1 MASPK
6 DAMPWVGLYICGA
19 SLLCTL
25 AMAVD
30 AIQGFSKRN
39 LWFPCKFFTI
49 NAASITLIAI
59 AMKLP
64 VDLTTGMSDGHID
77 SMENE
82 GSFLFLLTMLANFL
96 PSLGLMSGKEL
107 IMNIIALGLL
117 IITISVNVWIKYFA
131 GVVLLSAFGIISF
144 IFPLIWTFSVALEV
158 PATRR
163 ILEHRHKEFCK
174 LDLTHQEINFSSKE
188 LVHYVKKYWMMAQT
202 GNPQFVIA
210 CSPVSYALGV
220 LCLFTVIYVSVFLVH
235 HMRYTSNFWYGKSDY
250 KWSSYAIYAV
260 QLFGIVVGCI
270 APLFR
275 SFTVMIYFNTKRPS
289 LNYLNV
295 FRVEKYWTQSL
306 QRWKH
311 IHIRSHIPGRRCKIV
326 FHNFKNM
333 ILNICILIQKMVVV
347 ICKIVCV
354 VPTSFVV
361 LFSWCSAICKPFFE
375 RFRNEPNASDN
386 NARSEIEKYASYI
399 LQVEDEAKISKKLL
413 QNMLDSMNRIL
424 QESKKKEPRN
434 LINLLEKSTGFKGV
448 VAFDDDQVPLLYLEE
463 THNSWSLVVV
473 TLTAIAV
480 ALPNV
485 ANDHVKGLL
494 SSIREGLHIVK
505 HIEESLNTNADLVKA
520 RKSAR
525 WLWTE
530 VEVYN
535 RWLHIELQNKTCNAK
550 TSKEILQWLGDEAV
564 KVVIL
569 FKSCKGGNLDHSLH
583 KFIAASSMYKIS
595 QTILLECSE
604 QKNWPNDEELFE
616 RISTV
621 ISDLLCACFTN
632 LPRAIKTKCH
642 HDAMEKRAD
651 SIWSAAQLLGKS
663 KKILKILKARQLPNL
678 DPDSMAYID
687 KWRALLKTEIAYG
700 YDSSEEAQ
708 LASSSSNESLI
719 VTVV

>member
-19 SLLCTL
+19 SWVCTL
-25 AMAVD
+25 AMAFD
-30 AIQGFSKRN
+30 AIQGFRRRN

-49 NAASITLIAI
+49 NAASITLIA
-59 AMKLP
+59 MKLP
-64 VDLTTGMSDGHID
+64 VNLTTGISSGYID

-96 PSLGLMSGKEL
+96 PSLGLMSDKEL

-163 ILEHRHKEFCK
+163 ILEHRHKEFRK

-202 GNPQFVIA
+202 VIWD
-210 CSPVSYALGV
+210 CSRLYSTP
-220 LCLFTVIYVSVFLVH
+220 
-235 HMRYTSNFWYGKSDY
+235 
-250 KWSSYAIYAV
+250 
-260 QLFGIVVGCI
+260 
-270 APLFR
+270 FR

-333 ILNICILIQKMVVV
+333 ILNICILIQTIVVV

-361 LFSWCSAICKPFFE
+361 LFSWCCAICKPFFE
-375 RFRNEPNASDN
+375 RFKNEPNASDN

-413 QNMLDSMNRIL
+413 ENMLDSMNRIL

-448 VAFDDDQVPLLYLEE
+448 VAFDDDQVPPLYLEE

-473 TLTAIAV
+473 TLTAIAF

-530 VEVYN
+530 VEVYK
-535 RWLHIELQNKTCNAK
+535 RWLHIELQNKMCNAK
-550 TSKEILQWLGDEAV
+550 TSKGILQWLGDEAV
-564 KVVIL
+564 KVVIR
-569 FKSCKGGNLDHSLH
+569 FKSCKG
-583 KFIAASSMYKIS
+583 
-595 QTILLECSE
+595 
-604 QKNWPNDEELFE
+604 
-616 RISTV
+616 
-621 ISDLLCACFTN
+621 
-632 LPRAIKTKCH
+632 AI
-642 HDAMEKRAD
+642 
-651 SIWSAAQLLGKS
+651 
-663 KKILKILKARQLPNL
+663 
-678 DPDSMAYID
+678 
-687 KWRALLKTEIAYG
+687 
-700 YDSSEEAQ
+700 
-708 LASSSSNESLI
+708 
-719 VTVV
+719 